1 MPLSFLSRLRNS
13 LAFRLTLWYAGSF
26 IVIGFALSFI
36 SYFYLSSAVRD
47 NRKIIQAKLKEV
59 AAVAQADGVE
69 AIGRTL
75 AVTYPVH
82 SRKAVFI
89 RLLDDQGK
97 VRFQSYPEIWE
108 EFSSAARSAAVV
120 GIWQYVPTSKDRD
133 VLELTTVGLPG
144 GYLLQAGKEIQDR
157 KEILERYR
165 ETIIGVTCG
174 MILIGLAGGAW
185 LAFRAL
191 KPVRDITAAT
201 RLIVATGN
209 VNARVPE
216 RGRGDELDGLTSLFN
231 QMLARTD
238 ALIAGMRD
246 ALDNVAHDLR
256 TPLTRLRG
264 VAELALRAEDVSE
277 PQRDALASCIEESDR
292 ILALLNSLMD
302 ISEAETGAMRLNLES
317 VDVASLIHESVGMY
331 EFVAEEKSIAIAV
344 DCPPQLR
351 LSADRARMR
360 QVIANLLDNAIKYT
374 GSRGHVWIKASQQ
387 DTGVTISVRDDGGG
401 ILPEEK
407 PRIWDRLHR
416 GDRSRSQPGL
426 GLGLSLVRAIVVA
439 HKGRVDVQ
447 SAPGQGAVF
456 TVEFPAADSVTA
468 TGRDNPS
475 EL

>member
-1 MPLSFLSRLRNS
+1 MPSSFLSRLRSS

-26 IVIGFALSFI
+26 IVIGFALSII

-47 NRKIIQAKLKEV
+47 NRKIIQSTLKEV
-59 AAVAQADGVE
+59 AAVAQAEGAE
-69 AIGRTL
+69 AIGRSR
-75 AVTYPVH
+75 AVKYPVH

-89 RLLDDQGK
+89 RLLDDQGN
-97 VRFQSYPEIWE
+97 VRFQSYPEIWD
-108 EFSSAARSAAVV
+108 EFSSASRSAAVV
-120 GIWQYVPTSKDRD
+120 GVWQYVPSAKDRD
-133 VLELTTVGLPG
+133 VLELITVGLPG

-165 ETIIGVTCG
+165 ETIIGVTGG

-191 KPVRDITAAT
+191 KPVRDITAAM

-216 RGRGDELDGLTSLFN
+216 SGRGDELDGLTSLFN

-264 VAELALRAEDVSE
+264 VAELALRAEDASE

-331 EFVAEEKSIAIAV
+331 EFVAEDKNIIIAV
-344 DCPPQLR
+344 DCPPEVR
-351 LSADRARMR
+351 FTGDRARMR
-360 QVIANLLDNAIKYT
+360 QVVANLLDNAIKYT
-374 GSRGHVWIKASQQ
+374 ASSGHVWIKASQQ
-387 DTGVTISVRDDGGG
+387 DAGVSIAVRDDGCG

-426 GLGLSLVRAIVVA
+426 GLGLSMVRAIVKA
-439 HKGRVDVQ
+439 HGGRVDVQ

-456 TVEFPAADSVTA
+456 TVYIPIIDA
-468 TGRDNPS
+468 
-475 EL
+475 LI

>member
-1 MPLSFLSRLRNS
+1 MPSSFLSRLRNS

-26 IVIGFALSFI
+26 IVIGTALSLI

-47 NRKIIQAKLKEV
+47 NRRLIQSKLKA
-59 AAVAQADGVE
+59 AAVLAQAEGIE
-69 AIGRTL
+69 ALDRSL
-75 AVTYPVH
+75 DARYPVY
-82 SRKAVFI
+82 SPKVVFMRVI
-89 RLLDDQGK
+89 DAQGA
-97 VRFQSYPEIWE
+97 VRFESYPQIWQ
-108 EFSSAARSAAVV
+108 EFSAASHSAAVV
-120 GIWQYVPTSKDRD
+120 GIWQYVPSSKDRD
-133 VLELTTVGLPG
+133 VLELATVRLPG
-144 GYLLQAGKEIQDR
+144 GELLQAGKEIQDR
-157 KEILERYR
+157 KEILEHYR

-201 RLIVATGN
+201 RLIIATGN

-216 RGRGDELDGLTSLFN
+216 RRRGDELDGLTVLFN

-264 VAELALRAEDVSE
+264 VAELALRAEDASE

-317 VDVASLIHESVGMY
+317 IDVASLIQESVGMY
-331 EFVAEEKSIAIAV
+331 EFVAEEKNIIIAV
-344 DCPPQLR
+344 DCPPEVR
-351 LSADRARMR
+351 FTGDRARMR

-374 GSRGHVWIKASQQ
+374 GVSGHVWITASQQ
-387 DTGVTISVRDDGGG
+387 DTGVSISVRDDGCG

-456 TVEFPAADSVTA
+456 TVYIPIIDA
-468 TGRDNPS
+468 
-475 EL
+475 LI

>member
-1 MPLSFLSRLRNS
+1 MPSSFLSRLRNS

-26 IVIGFALSFI
+26 IIIGFALSII

-47 NRKIIQAKLKEV
+47 NRKIIQSKLKKV
-59 AAVAQADGVE
+59 TAVAHAEGAE
-69 AIGRTL
+69 AIGRSL
-75 AVTYPVH
+75 NAKYPVH

-89 RLLDDQGK
+89 RVLDDQGN
-97 VRFQSYPEIWE
+97 VRSQSYPEIWD
-108 EFSSAARSAAVV
+108 EFSSASRGAAAVGV
-120 GIWQYVPTSKDRD
+120 WQYVPSSRDRD

-264 VAELALRAEDVSE
+264 VAELALRAEDLPE
-277 PQRDALASCIEESDR
+277 QPRDALASCIEESDR

-302 ISEAETGAMRLNLES
+302 ISEAETGAMRLHLES

-331 EFVAEEKSIAIAV
+331 EFVAEEKNIAIAV
-344 DCPPQLR
+344 DCPPEVR
-351 LSADRARMR
+351 LTGDRARMR
-360 QVIANLLDNAIKYT
+360 QIVANLLDNAIKYT
-374 GSRGHVWIKASQQ
+374 ASSGHVWIKASQQ
-387 DTGVTISVRDDGGG
+387 DAGVSISVRDDGGG

-426 GLGLSLVRAIVVA
+426 GLGLSMVRAIVKA
-439 HKGRVDVQ
+439 HGGYVDVQ

-456 TVEFPAADSVTA
+456 TVEFPAANRVAA
-468 TGRDNPS
+468 TGHDNPS

>member
-1 MPLSFLSRLRNS
+1 MPSSFLSRLRSS

-26 IVIGFALSFI
+26 IAIGLALSLI
-36 SYFYLSSAVRD
+36 SYFYLSSVVPD
-47 NRKIIQAKLKEV
+47 NRKIIQSKLKEV
-59 AAVAQADGVE
+59 VAVAQTEGTE
-69 AIGRTL
+69 AMGRLL
-75 AVTYPVH
+75 ATEFPAH
-82 SRKAVFI
+82 GRKAVFI
-89 RLLDDQGK
+89 RVFDDRGH
-97 VRFQSYPEIWE
+97 VRFQSYPEIWN
-108 EFSSAARSAAVV
+108 EFPAAPGGAAGV
-120 GIWQYVPTSKDRD
+120 GVWQYVPSSKDRD
-133 VLELTTVGLPG
+133 VLELTTVALPG
-144 GYLLQAGKEIQDR
+144 GYLLQAGKEIQDHN
-157 KEILERYR
+157 EILEHYR
-165 ETIIGVTCG
+165 DTIIAVTCG

-185 LAFRAL
+185 LSFRAL

-201 RLIVATGN
+201 RLIIATGN

-264 VAELALRAEDVSE
+264 VAELALRAEDVPE

-302 ISEAETGAMRLNLES
+302 ISEAETGAMRLHLES
-317 VDVASLIHESVGMY
+317 VDVASLIHQSVGLY
-331 EFVAEEKSIAIAV
+331 EFVAEEKNISIAV
-344 DCPPQLR
+344 DCPPGVR
-351 LSADRARMR
+351 LTGDRARLR
-360 QVIANLLDNAIKYT
+360 QVVANLLDNAIKY
-374 GSRGHVWIKASQQ
+374 SAASGHVWVKAGQT
-387 DTGVTISVRDDGGG
+387 DAGVTISVRDDGRG

-426 GLGLSLVRAIVVA
+426 GLGLSLVRAIVSA
-439 HKGRVDVQ
+439 HKGRVDAQ

-456 TVEFPAADSVTA
+456 TVEFPAANA
-468 TGRDNPS
+468 AAGRDNPS

>member
-1 MPLSFLSRLRNS
+1 MPSSFLSQLRNS
-13 LAFRLTLWYAGSF
+13 LAFRLTLWYAASF
-26 IVIGFALSFI
+26 IIIGFALSLI

-47 NRKIIQAKLKEV
+47 NRKVIQSTLKEV
-59 AAVAQADGVE
+59 AAVAQAEGTE
-69 AIGRTL
+69 AIGRSPIIN
-75 AVTYPVH
+75 YPVR

-89 RLLDDQGK
+89 RLLDDQGN
-97 VRFQSYPEIWE
+97 VVFQSYPEIWD
-108 EFSSAARSAAVV
+108 EFASASRVAAVV
-120 GIWQYVPTSKDRD
+120 GVWQYVPSSKDRD
-133 VLELTTVGLPG
+133 VLELTTVRLPG

-165 ETIIGVTCG
+165 ETIIGVTSG

-216 RGRGDELDGLTSLFN
+216 RGRGDELDGLAVLFN

-238 ALIAGMRD
+238 TLIAGMRD

-264 VAELALRAEDVSE
+264 VAELALRADEVSE
-277 PQRDALASCIEESDR
+277 PQCDALVSCIEESDR

-302 ISEAETGAMRLNLES
+302 ISEAETGAMRLNLEN

-331 EFVAEEKSIAIAV
+331 EFVAEEKNIAIAV

-374 GSRGHVWIKASQQ
+374 GANGHVWIKASQP
-387 DTGVTISVRDDGGG
+387 DNIVTISVRDDGCG

-426 GLGLSLVRAIVVA
+426 GLGLSLVRAIVSA
-439 HKGRVDVQ
+439 HKGRVDAQ

-456 TVEFPAADSVTA
+456 TVEFPAANRVAA
-468 TGRDNPS
+468 TGHDNPS